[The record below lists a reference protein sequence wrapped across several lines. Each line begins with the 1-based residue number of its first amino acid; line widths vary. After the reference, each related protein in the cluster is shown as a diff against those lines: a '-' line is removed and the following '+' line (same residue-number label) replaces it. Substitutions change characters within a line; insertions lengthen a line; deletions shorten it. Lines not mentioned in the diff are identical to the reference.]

1 MTNTNIID
9 GIKQALANQN
19 GNWNEKKGIWDF
31 SATIAERKTFLSKK
45 KLTYAA
51 KIKIDDGAKT
61 VKFSEMLIEAGSGL
75 SSGGSFDGGMSSGF
89 GVKTESYNTFGGARQ
104 GTIEEQSNLFGKDYS
119 FNFDFKVAR
128 SIVKDV
134 AEKAGYQFEYQI
146 MPVK

>member
-19 GNWNEKKGIWDF
+19 GNWNEKKGIWDY

-75 SSGGSFDGGMSSGF
+75 PSGGSFDGDCGSR
-89 GVKTESYNTFGGARQ
+89 NQGARWIGNVTAQ
-104 GTIEEQSNLFGKDYS
+104 NGLGGCCRR
-119 FNFDFKVAR
+119 VC
-128 SIVKDV
+128 
-134 AEKAGYQFEYQI
+134 
-146 MPVK
+146 